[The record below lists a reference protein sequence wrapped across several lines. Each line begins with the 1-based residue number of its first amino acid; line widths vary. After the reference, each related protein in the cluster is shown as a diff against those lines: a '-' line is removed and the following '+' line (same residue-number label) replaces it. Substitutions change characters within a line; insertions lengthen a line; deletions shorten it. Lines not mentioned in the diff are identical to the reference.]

1 MDLRYTGYHKKV
13 TFKLIFEFLSLEGCF
28 VGVRGRNFFKKI
40 SFFVKNCFLVSE
52 KTSFVAQQFLN
63 MNPFI

>member
-1 MDLRYTGYHKKV
+1 MDLRYTEYHKKV

-40 SFFVKNCFLVSE
+40 SFFC
-52 KTSFVAQQFLN
+52 
-63 MNPFI
+63 